1 MCDYSLDSHPCCGRL
16 TCKFFDIPPNKKLGL
31 CSLSLSL
38 GQLHDFLSNK
48 IQQKYHHDSFYDV
61 ALRD

>member
-1 MCDYSLDSHPCCGRL
+1 MTRALLIGAEPPC
-16 TCKFFDIPPNKKLGL
+16 PLGYAYVTENYEAIVIG
-31 CSLSLSL
+31 SLSL